1 MEDPGL
7 ATASSPPRGLA
18 QGRTGRPF
26 VVTFPVRPWRLA
38 SPAAAGAARS
48 QLSAGVDAHSVRRE
62 NRPLGVDP
70 QANLVSEI
78 AQLKVSIDRAAAA
91 TEITLA
97 GHQPASA
104 DDDPR
109 SPPAEH
115 KELCRQLAAL
125 RERVALAENRNEGP
139 HALRAELATLEFFA
153 RALQADTDNWRS
165 VLEEQMKELG
175 RKKTAARKERESL
188 AADRAKL
195 ARRRDALQFT
205 ILQTAARMAQQYRG
219 ECRRTIPV
227 FTLGEGLTV
236 CSVSVS
242 CPRRGFR
249 FGKQWLVTL
258 TRSHDVLVRRE

>member
-1 MEDPGL
+1 LLRP
-7 ATASSPPRGLA
+7 AVRGVS
-18 QGRTGRPF
+18 RRPAL
-26 VVTFPVRPWRLA
+26 TRIPYR
-38 SPAAAGAARS
+38 GKI
-48 QLSAGVDAHSVRRE
+48 
-62 NRPLGVDP
+62 RPLAVDP
-70 QANLVSEI
+70 QTNLVSEI
-78 AQLKVSIDRAAAA
+78 HRLKVSIDCSAAA
-91 TEITLA
+91 TEVMLA
-97 GHQPASA
+97 GHPPASP

-139 HALRAELATLEFFA
+139 HELRAELATLEFFA

-165 VLEEQMKELG
+165 LLEEQMKELG
-175 RKKTAARKERESL
+175 RKKTAACKERESL

-205 ILQTAARMAQQYRG
+205 ILQTAGRMAQQSRG

-258 TRSHDVLVRRE
+258 TGSHDVLVRRE